1 MLCGKS
7 TACKPFD
14 LQAVKK
20 ITFFFC
26 FVFIPPKHSLQT
38 ELQQEQS
45 DVWAIKHGMN
55 IDDTGHSHF
64 AWFGGKIL
72 LKGTIRSLLSTL
84 SSRLHCLC
92 KEMGSLKNRL
102 LLLSSRA
109 MSNRQ
114 RHWGTPSA
122 ALRPTRGQREAQDT
136 VSVKILRFF
145 SSHRVREQKK
155 KKKSLKLHFIFI
167 FIFQLKRLLFSHE
180 KGRQPTCGFSRPSQ
194 RNQQWNVEQ
203 LGSFL
208 ALHRQGGERKKDFQ
222 ILKQELQL
230 LPWQKFSWEQAGR
243 QLSSDCAG
251 WKSGSEQRNGCDTQ
265 QHCCLP
271 NKLWLFLVP
280 EKAQQCQLMCSRGS
294 TCPVCIK
301 CQAVSLGSLSVRFS

>member
-1 MLCGKS
+1 MRWVIGRGTEAL
-7 TACKPFD
+7 PLLLWD
-14 LQAVKK
+14 LQEGRERLK
-20 ITFFFC
+20 IRW
-26 FVFIPPKHSLQT
+26 
-38 ELQQEQS
+38 
-45 DVWAIKHGMN
+45 VWRFWDSSVH
-55 IDDTGHSHF
+55 TGWES
-64 AWFGGKIL
+64 
-72 LKGTIRSLLSTL
+72 
-84 SSRLHCLC
+84 
-92 KEMGSLKNRL
+92 
-102 LLLSSRA
+102 
-109 MSNRQ
+109 
-114 RHWGTPSA
+114 
-122 ALRPTRGQREAQDT
+122 
-136 VSVKILRFF
+136 
-145 SSHRVREQKK
+145 KK

-243 QLSSDCAG
+243 QLSSDWAG

-271 NKLWLFLVP
+271 NSGSSRYPKRPSNVSLCAAEAVPAQSVSNVRLFL
-280 EKAQQCQLMCSRGS
+280 
-294 TCPVCIK
+294 
-301 CQAVSLGSLSVRFS
+301 